1 MKNRYRILVMVSLVS
16 LLSVGSA
23 LAGNDDRR
31 GTAGANELLINP
43 WARSS
48 GWAGVNTANGIGIDA
63 LFTNVAGLTFLNKT
77 EVMYTNTR
85 WFGGYGGTINA
96 FGLGQ
101 PIGQRGVLGL
111 SVVAM
116 GFGDIPI
123 TTVNSPEQG
132 ANGTFSPSLMNITAS
147 YAHKFSQ
154 SIRGGVNIKII
165 TESTDNVSGTG
176 VAIDAGI
183 QYVTGEDDNIK
194 FGIALKN
201 VGTPMHFSGDGMSLT
216 LVNNQ
221 DVTSTYET
229 RSASFEMPTCLNIG
243 GAYDFLFEKFDQ
255 RLTVAASF
263 TSNAFL
269 RDDYKVGLEYSIFNI
284 LQVRAGYSFQSGIW
298 SGDDRVT
305 AFTGPSAGATVSI
318 PLKKRAAGVSD
329 IPSIKIDYSY
339 RAAAPFSSSHSI
351 GIALNL

>member
-16 LLSVGSA
+16 LLSATTVF
-23 LAGNDDRR
+23 AGNDDRR

-48 GWAGVNTANGIGIDA
+48 GWAGVNTANGIGVDA

-77 EVMYTNTR
+77 EVLYTNTQ
-85 WFGGYGGTINA
+85 WFGGYGGNINA

-101 PIGQRGVLGL
+101 PVGSRGVLGL

-123 TTVNSPEQG
+123 TTVNSPEAG
-132 ANGTFSPSLMNITAS
+132 SNGTFSPSLMNITAS

-154 SIRGGVNIKII
+154 SIRGGINIKII
-165 TESTDNVSGTG
+165 SESTDNVSATG

-194 FGIALKN
+194 FGISLKN
-201 VGTPMHFSGDGMSLT
+201 VGTPMSFSGDGMSLT
-216 LVNNQ
+216 LLNDQ

-229 RSASFEMPTCLNIG
+229 RSSSFELPTCLNIG

-269 RDDYKVGLEYSIFNI
+269 RDDYKIGLEYSIFNI
-284 LQVRAGYSFQSGIW
+284 LQLRAGYSFQSGLW
-298 SGDDRVT
+298 KEDNRVT
-305 AFTGPSAGATVSI
+305 AFTGPSAGASVAI
-318 PLKKRAAGVSD
+318 PLGKRKDGVKV
-329 IPSIKIDYSY
+329 PTVMIDYSY
-339 RAAAPFSSSHSI
+339 RAAAPFSGSHSI
-351 GIALNL
+351 GLALNL